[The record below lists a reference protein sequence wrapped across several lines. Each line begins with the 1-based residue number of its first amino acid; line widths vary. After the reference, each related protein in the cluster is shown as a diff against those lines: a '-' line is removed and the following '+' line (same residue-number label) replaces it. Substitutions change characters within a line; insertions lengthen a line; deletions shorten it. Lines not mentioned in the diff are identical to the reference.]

1 MFKYDIQGDKK
12 KNSAK
17 QQSQATSFSHLR
29 VWKMT
34 CDGISSYMNFG
45 TSSLDILGQVRK
57 RR

>member
-1 MFKYDIQGDKK
+1 MIIQGDKNK
-12 KNSAK
+12 KQNSAK

-34 CDGISSYMNFG
+34 CAGISSYMNFG
-45 TSSLDILGQVRK
+45 TFSLDVSGQVRK